1 VWDKVK
7 EDYVPLER
15 LKMYKFA
22 TDNWMCDHSDPYPSL
37 LKELTMDG
45 EVNGVV
51 DKSRPIQDIFGSY
64 LLHLSD
70 LGITYDTAY
79 RRSHVNDTEAFEPMN
94 NYIPEESMV
103 RLHLHFNTELYSYL
117 IFATVKFADDLIS
130 FLITQD
136 LLNLAG
142 RNVLSNRELFNV
154 TVAPKQIPGWLLLK
168 DSGLGSKTSTMLQP
182 GDSIAVE
189 FDINKSA
196 LQKDTARSTVSFGV
210 VLDGSWMSYRS
221 GNYF

>member
-94 NYIPEESMV
+94 NYYWKKEV
-103 RLHLHFNTELYSYL
+103 L
-117 IFATVKFADDLIS
+117 ICEPYPGGKHGEIAFALQHRVVL
-130 FLITQD
+130 
-136 LLNLAG
+136 
-142 RNVLSNRELFNV
+142 LSNICHSQVR
-154 TVAPKQIPGWLLLK
+154 
-168 DSGLGSKTSTMLQP
+168 
-182 GDSIAVE
+182 
-189 FDINKSA
+189 
-196 LQKDTARSTVSFGV
+196 R
-210 VLDGSWMSYRS
+210 
-221 GNYF
+221 